1 MARPV
6 SVCSRA
12 LAHERPVSIEIVS
25 EIKVPLLVLHGSE
38 DQDIPIR

>member
-1 MARPV
+1 MRDQY
-6 SVCSRA
+6 R
-12 LAHERPVSIEIVS
+12 SIEIVS